1 LVDCFPF
8 LNVNRFVV
16 GLSVKGRRFSSVS
29 ILSSMESLT
38 LPTTAA
44 QAKAFIAPSSLSF
57 PMSHADQ
64 IAERNGL
71 VNGASSIN
79 NSSAPASSAQT
90 VNGTGA
96 EQKETVTTGGVSG
109 IVPTLQ

>member
-1 LVDCFPF
+1 
-8 LNVNRFVV
+8 
-16 GLSVKGRRFSSVS
+16 
-29 ILSSMESLT
+29 MESLT

-64 IAERNGL
+64 IAERNG
-71 VNGASSIN
+71 VVHGTGING
-79 NSSAPASSAQT
+79 SAPAAAQN
-90 VNGTGA
+90 VHGNGV

>member
-1 LVDCFPF
+1 
-8 LNVNRFVV
+8 
-16 GLSVKGRRFSSVS
+16 
-29 ILSSMESLT
+29 MESLT

-64 IAERNGL
+64 IEQRNGV
-71 VNGASSIN
+71 VNGAGMN
-79 NSSAPASSAQT
+79 GAAPAAAQS
-90 VNGTGA
+90 VNGNA
-96 EQKETVTTGGVSG
+96 VQEKETVTTGGVSG

>member
-1 LVDCFPF
+1 
-8 LNVNRFVV
+8 
-16 GLSVKGRRFSSVS
+16 
-29 ILSSMESLT
+29 MESLN

-44 QAKAFIAPSSLSF
+44 QAKAFISPSSLSF

-64 IAERNGL
+64 TSDI
-71 VNGASSIN
+71 SSSQITN
-79 NSSAPASSAQT
+79 
-90 VNGTGA
+90 NGTTNAVNKSGQNGTVVNDSRSF

>member
-1 LVDCFPF
+1 
-8 LNVNRFVV
+8 
-16 GLSVKGRRFSSVS
+16 
-29 ILSSMESLT
+29 MESLT

-64 IAERNGL
+64 VEQRNGL
-71 VNGASSIN
+71 VHGAGMNGAA
-79 NSSAPASSAQT
+79 APAAAQT
-90 VNGTGA
+90 VNGNGV

>member
-1 LVDCFPF
+1 M
-8 LNVNRFVV
+8 
-16 GLSVKGRRFSSVS
+16 
-29 ILSSMESLT
+29 MESLN

-44 QAKAFIAPSSLSF
+44 QAKAFISPSSLSF

-64 IAERNGL
+64 TSDISSSQIVTNNGST
-71 VNGASSIN
+71 N
-79 NSSAPASSAQT
+79 T
-90 VNGTGA
+90 VNKPEQNGTVVNDTRSF

>member
-1 LVDCFPF
+1 M
-8 LNVNRFVV
+8 
-16 GLSVKGRRFSSVS
+16 
-29 ILSSMESLT
+29 MESLT

-44 QAKAFIAPSSLSF
+44 QAKAFISPSSLSF

-71 VNGASSIN
+71 VNGAGMASAA
-79 NSSAPASSAQT
+79 APAPAQS
-90 VNGTGA
+90 VNGANGV

>member
-1 LVDCFPF
+1 
-8 LNVNRFVV
+8 
-16 GLSVKGRRFSSVS
+16 
-29 ILSSMESLT
+29 MESLT

-71 VNGASSIN
+71 VNSAGMN
-79 NSSAPASSAQT
+79 GSAPPPPVAQT
-90 VNGTGA
+90 VNGHGA
-96 EQKETVTTGGVSG
+96 DAKETVTTGGVSG

>member
-1 LVDCFPF
+1 
-8 LNVNRFVV
+8 
-16 GLSVKGRRFSSVS
+16 
-29 ILSSMESLT
+29 MESLT

-64 IAERNGL
+64 VSERNGL
-71 VNGASSIN
+71 VHGAGMNGA
-79 NSSAPASSAQT
+79 APAAAQS
-90 VNGTGA
+90 VNGSGV
-96 EQKETVTTGGVSG
+96 EQKETATTGGVSG

>member
-1 LVDCFPF
+1 
-8 LNVNRFVV
+8 
-16 GLSVKGRRFSSVS
+16 
-29 ILSSMESLT
+29 MESLT

-64 IAERNGL
+64 VAERNGL
-71 VNGASSIN
+71 VHGAGLNGA
-79 NSSAPASSAQT
+79 APAAAQN
-90 VNGTGA
+90 VAANGV
-96 EQKETVTTGGVSG
+96 EPQKETVTTGGVSG